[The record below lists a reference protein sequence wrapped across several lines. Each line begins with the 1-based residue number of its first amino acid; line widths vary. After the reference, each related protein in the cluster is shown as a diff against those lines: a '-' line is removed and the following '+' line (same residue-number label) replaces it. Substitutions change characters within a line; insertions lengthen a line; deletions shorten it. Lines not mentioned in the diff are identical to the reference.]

1 MAELLGLE
9 KNGFQAIY
17 EWVLELEPFVLML
30 TLMAAILL
38 LLLVIC
44 KK

>member
-9 KNGFQAIY
+9 KKGFQAIY
-17 EWVLELEPFVLML
+17 EWVLEPFVLML